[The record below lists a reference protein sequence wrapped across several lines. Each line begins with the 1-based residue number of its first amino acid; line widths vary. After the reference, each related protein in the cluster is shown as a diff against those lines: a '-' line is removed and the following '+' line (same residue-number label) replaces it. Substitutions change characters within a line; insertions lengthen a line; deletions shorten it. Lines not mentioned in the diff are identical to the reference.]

1 MEQYEVTRRGFL
13 GKVALGATALVVGE
27 KIFAGDDIPKSALPA
42 PAMRAEDGDTLK
54 IALLQMRSAI
64 VNPRASQP
72 WDLIVMEASS
82 VRELQ
87 GKNLDIADAA
97 CRQAAALG
105 ADIAL
110 FPEMWNI
117 GYAVFDKTQPDAKE
131 SWQAL
136 AVGSDSA
143 YVRHFVSLARELN
156 MAIAVTYLQKWD
168 PAPRNVVSIIS
179 RTGEIVMTYAKV
191 HTCDFWAEAALTPGD
206 DFPVC
211 ELDTRVGMVKVGC
224 MICFDFQFPESAGI
238 LMLNGA
244 ELILNPVATGLPE
257 IYSDQIKIRA
267 FDNAVAVAATNYANL
282 PFDGNAVAYNAGGY
296 RLVDPVSGGQER
308 LHIAH
313 LNLRELREYR
323 KTTLW
328 GNAYRRPR
336 KYKRLIADDLDPVF
350 ARTNFLGQSFDRRTR

>member
-1 MEQYEVTRRGFL
+1 MEQNDVSRRGFL

-27 KIFAGDDIPKSALPA
+27 KIFAGENSPKEMSPT
-42 PAMRAEDGDTLK
+42 PTVRAQDGDTLN

-64 VNPRASQP
+64 TNPGATQP
-72 WDLIVMEASS
+72 WDMIVMDAPS
-82 VRELQ
+82 VRALQ
-87 GKNLDIADAA
+87 GKNIDIADSA
-97 CRQAAALG
+97 CRQAATLG
-105 ADIAL
+105 ADVAV

-117 GYAVFDKTQPDAKE
+117 GYTVFDKKQPNSKE
-131 SWQAL
+131 NWQAL
-136 AVGSDSA
+136 AVANDSA
-143 YVRHFVSLARELN
+143 YVRHFIALARELN

-179 RTGEIVMTYAKV
+179 RTGEIVLTYAKV

-206 DFPVC
+206 EFPVC
-211 ELDTRVGMVKVGC
+211 ELDTKVGPVRVGC
-224 MICFDFQFPESAGI
+224 MICYDFQFPESAGI

-244 ELILNPVATGLPE
+244 ELILNPVATGMPE
-257 IYSDQIKIRA
+257 IYSDQLKIRA
-267 FDNAVAVAATNYANL
+267 FDNALAIATANYANL
-282 PFDGNAVAYNAGGY
+282 PFDGNAVAYDAGGY

-308 LHIAH
+308 LHVAR

-350 ARTNFLGQSFDRRTR
+350 ARTDYLGQPFDRRSR

>member
-1 MEQYEVTRRGFL
+1 MEQNDVTRRGFL
-13 GKVALGATALVVGE
+13 SKVALGATALVVADKMFGDNSTATPLPTPAASVADGE
-27 KIFAGDDIPKSALPA
+27 
-42 PAMRAEDGDTLK
+42 TLK
-54 IALLQMRSAI
+54 VALLQMRSAI
-64 VNPRASQP
+64 TNPGASQP
-72 WDLIVMEASS
+72 WDMIVMDAPS
-82 VRELQ
+82 VTARQE
-87 GKNLDIADAA
+87 KNIEIADKA
-97 CRQAAALG
+97 CRQAATLG

-117 GYAVFDKTQPDAKE
+117 GYAVYDKGKPNARE

-136 AVGSDSA
+136 AVDNDSA

-156 MAIAVTYLQKWD
+156 MAIAVTYLQKWN

-179 RTGEIVMTYAKV
+179 RKGEIVLTYAKV

-211 ELDTRVGMVKVGC
+211 ELDTKVGPVKVGC

-244 ELILNPVATGLPE
+244 ELILSPVATGLPE
-257 IYSDQIKIRA
+257 IYSDQLKIRA
-267 FDNAVAVAATNYANL
+267 FDNAVAIAATNYANL
-282 PFDGNAVAYNAGGY
+282 PFDGNAVAYDAAGY

-308 LHIAH
+308 LHVVSV
-313 LNLRELREYR
+313 NLRELREYR

-336 KYKRLIADDLDPVF
+336 KYKLLIAEDVAPIF
-350 ARTNFLGQSFDRRTR
+350 ARKDYFGKPFDRGTR